1 MLGFKKQVANCVV
14 AARHEIADAI
24 HRHINERPQP
34 TTRRGRSAAMR
45 CRPAPSPRAS
55 MRTTSPSTRRLRAVV
70 SDLHRPWRSRRQKVS
85 RNVLAFAI
93 LDTRRTAAAVL
104 WCSIGCCWLEDQM
117 DDGTHG
123 LFEVDTSLVL
133 EEPASAAPL
142 RRPRDTNLN
151 DVFSQVCSA
160 AGTMRRK

>member
-1 MLGFKKQVANCVV
+1 
-14 AARHEIADAI
+14 
-24 HRHINERPQP
+24 
-34 TTRRGRSAAMR
+34 
-45 CRPAPSPRAS
+45 
-55 MRTTSPSTRRLRAVV
+55 
-70 SDLHRPWRSRRQKVS
+70 
-85 RNVLAFAI
+85 
-93 LDTRRTAAAVL
+93 
-104 WCSIGCCWLEDQM
+104 M